1 MTAFNLTNAQALFKI
16 NYYKRSENAYNSA
29 NVTLGRVKKR
39 YDFTGRSRSISTTLS
54 YSGGVGSGSKPVA
67 NVGNYQE
74 ASISAKKVYAVCRLD
89 RESIKASSDDKGAFV
104 QATKETVQKCV
115 ESYNRNASR
124 ILYND
129 GSGIL
134 GKGDA
139 TGDAVTGAGTTANPY
154 VVQIPLKPGITV
166 GGWKEANWEERDF
179 VQVVAGASATT
190 GLGGTAEA
198 TLLEVSVVTASTR
211 KISLVGTSARLAV
224 LVAGALPLQTTD
236 CIVMQ
241 KSYENDP
248 QGIKGVCDATSGTLY
263 GITVQRRWQAVQ
275 KDADGAGVTTDFMN
289 EVMLDV
295 HHKVGKSPDLIVA
308 SYIQYR
314 KILNQLE
321 DKKQYNVD
329 PRSKD
334 LVGKLS
340 FKGVEFMSIT
350 GAVGVFPER
359 FVDNDRVYF
368 LNMDKIELHHRPGFG
383 WFDDDG
389 TVFLRA
395 SDGSDEYE
403 ATYGGYWQS
412 YIEPPFHGVL
422 HNLAS

>member
-1 MTAFNLTNAQALFKI
+1 MATFSLSTAQALFKI

-29 NVTLGRVKKR
+29 TVTLGRIKKR
-39 YDFTGRSRSISTTLS
+39 YDFTGRSRSIATTLS

-67 NVGNYQE
+67 NTGNYQE

-104 QATKETVQKCV
+104 QATKETIQKCV

-134 GKGDA
+134 GKG
-139 TGDAVTGAGTTANPY
+139 TGSGTNVSGAGTTADPY
-154 VVQIPLKPGITV
+154 VVTIPLNPGLTV
-166 GGWKEANWEERDF
+166 GGWKEANWEEKDF
-179 VQVVAGASATT
+179 VQVVTGANGTT
-190 GLGGTAEA
+190 GLSGTAEA
-198 TLLEVSVVTASTR
+198 TLLEVVEVDATNR
-211 KISLVGTSARLAV
+211 QVSLVGTSARLNV
-224 LVAGALPLQTTD
+224 LTGANPLASTD

-248 QGIKGVCDATSGTLY
+248 QGFKGICDASSGTLY
-263 GITVQRRWQAVQ
+263 GITVQRRWQAQ
-275 KDADGAGVTTDFMN
+275 QEDATSAGVTIDLMN
-289 EVMLDV
+289 KVMLDV
-295 HHKVGKSPDLIVA
+295 DKKVGKSPDLIMA
-308 SYIQYR
+308 SYVQYR
-314 KILNQLE
+314 KVLNLLE
-321 DKKQYNVD
+321 DQKRYSID

-334 LVGKLS
+334 LVGKVS

-350 GAVGVFPER
+350 GSVGIFPER
-359 FVDNDRVYF
+359 FVEDDRIYF
-368 LNMDKIELHHRPGFG
+368 LNMDKAEIHHRPGFG

-412 YIEPPFHGVL
+412 FIEPPFHGLL
-422 HNLAS
+422 HTLAS